1 MPTTPRTYGSPG
13 FSFHLRD
20 TELLV
25 TAFPG
30 CRTRFFLPITTCHAT
45 TSRILL
51 IPPFSLRSSRSI
63 PLPRPYDRSSASGWS
78 PLFFSLPLSFSHA
91 PWSRAQSPISN
102 DRARRSPEVDPTAT
116 HERSRSVQS
125 RGSVHEGVR
134 TAPFLLLLYTDL
146 FTSSTV
152 SESKAMDYT
161 RECILHRREGGRTN
175 FQYLAH
181 FPPFQRSTGISQKA
195 RITL

>member
-1 MPTTPRTYGSPG
+1 M
-13 FSFHLRD
+13 
-20 TELLV
+20 LV

-45 TSRILL
+45 ASRILL
-51 IPPFSLRSSRSI
+51 FLFLSPSSSRSI
-63 PLPRPYDRSSASGWS
+63 LPPRPYDRFSASGWS
-78 PLFFSLPLSFSHA
+78 SLFFSLPSLFLSCSLERSHLFQTTVLD
-91 PWSRAQSPISN
+91 SRLRLI
-102 DRARRSPEVDPTAT
+102 TAT

-134 TAPFLLLLYTDL
+134 TAFFLLLLLHIDL

-152 SESKAMDYT
+152 SESKTMDYT
-161 RECILHRREGGRTN
+161 RECILHRREGERTN

-181 FPPFQRSTGISQKA
+181 FPPFQRSTEISQEA